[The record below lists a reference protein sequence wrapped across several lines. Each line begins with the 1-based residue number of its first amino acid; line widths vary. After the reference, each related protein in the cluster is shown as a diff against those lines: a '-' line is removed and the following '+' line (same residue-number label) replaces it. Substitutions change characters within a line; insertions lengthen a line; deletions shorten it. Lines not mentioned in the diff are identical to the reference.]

1 MRRLRTV
8 LAIVSVATAGLIAV
22 PTAAAAAA
30 PPVGAT
36 TQHYSGTLADGAQ
49 WIADVPA
56 QWNKTIILYSHGY
69 GPLVAQ
75 DAPDAATQQAL
86 LDRGY
91 ALVGSSYSGPSWWA
105 LASAVNDQFSSLH
118 KLEAITGRPHRTIAW
133 GTSMGGLVS
142 ALEAQQASGRIDG
155 ALTTC
160 GLVAGAVNMNNYQLD
175 GEYALAHLL
184 APDQS
189 IKLVN
194 YATQDEAA
202 AAASALTGVV
212 SGAQN
217 SAAGRARTALGAAL
231 MNEPGWFTGPNPPAR
246 FDYAAQEMQQAQE
259 LTAFVLGFIMT
270 GRYQIELAGGGNSAF
285 NVGVDYAKLLRSSDQ
300 FREVRAL
307 YRKAGLSLNADL
319 DTLTRDAS
327 VRANRGA
334 LATLAHTSMVSGR
347 LQVPELDIHTIG
359 DQLVPVEQETWY
371 AKQVRRAGSNRLF
384 RQAYVRAAGHCNFT
398 TAGTIAAL
406 HALEHR
412 LDTGRWANVTD
423 PRELN
428 AAAAATGLGAGHYIR
443 FRPGWLTGARS
454 YPHCRH
460 HWHARQHR

>member
-8 LAIVSVATAGLIAV
+8 LAIVSVAAAGLVAI
-22 PTAAAAAA
+22 PTATAA
-30 PPVGAT
+30 PAT
-36 TQHYSGTLADGAQ
+36 STQHHSGTLADGAQ
-49 WIADVPA
+49 WIADIPA
-56 QWNKTIILYSHGY
+56 HWNRTIILYSHGY

-75 DAPDAATQQAL
+75 DAPDPATQQAL

-105 LASAVNDQFSSLH
+105 LASAVDDQFTSLH
-118 KLEAITGRPHRTIAW
+118 KLVAITGRPRRTIAW

-142 ALEAQQASGRIDG
+142 ALEAQQANGRIDG

-160 GLVAGAVNMNNYQLD
+160 GLVAGALNLNNYQLD

-184 APDQS
+184 APNQS

-194 YATQDEAA
+194 YATQEEAA
-202 AAASALTGVV
+202 AAASALTDVV
-212 SGAQN
+212 SSAQDT
-217 SAAGRARTALGAAL
+217 AAGRARTALGAAL
-231 MNEPGWFTGPNPPAR
+231 MNEPGWFTGANPPAR
-246 FDYAAQEMQQAQE
+246 RDYAAQETQQAQE
-259 LTAFVLGFIMT
+259 LTAFVLGFVMT

-307 YRKAGLSLNADL
+307 YRKAGLNLNADL
-319 DTLTRDAS
+319 ATLTRDAS
-327 VRANRGA
+327 VRADHSA
-334 LATLAHTSMVSGR
+334 LATLARTSMVSGR

-371 AKQVRRAGSNRLF
+371 ARQVRRAGSGWLL

-406 HALEHR
+406 RALELR
-412 LDTGRWANVTD
+412 LDTGRWASVSE
-423 PRELN
+423 PRRLN

-454 YPHCRH
+454 YPHFWH
-460 HWHARQHR
+460 HWHGPWHH